1 MAAII
6 ICSDFEAPPQKITPK
21 SLQVVT
27 AAMTLK
33 HAHSL
38 EEKL

>member
-6 ICSDFEAPPQKITPK
+6 ICSDFEAPQKITPK
-21 SLQVVT
+21 SLQVVI

-33 HAHSL
+33 DAHFL
-38 EEKL
+38 KEKL